1 MDIVGI
7 LLERRP
13 GYIVLSNG
21 TKVLLKA
28 GVSANR
34 IPIGRSVTVSCT
46 VKDGAK
52 LAHALRLNP
61 DWLLEAAETAGFR
74 SPGPDSKTAAPPD
87 PDKLLEREFER
98 RELER
103 ELERL

>member
-13 GYIVLSNG
+13 EHIVLSNG

-28 GVSANR
+28 GVSANH
-34 IPIGRSVTVSCT
+34 IPIGRSVTISCT
-46 VKDGAK
+46 VKGGAK

-61 DWLLEAAETAGFR
+61 DWLLEAAETAGF
-74 SPGPDSKTAAPPD
+74 SSQGPDSKAAAPPD
-87 PDKLLEREFER
+87 VDELLEREFER